1 MSLKIFHIFF
11 ILVSTLL
18 CASVAWWCS
27 VNGVAKEWIWL
38 FAGWAVLLPVYG
50 VWFLKKTSKLIL

>member
-11 ILVSTLL
+11 IIVSALL
-18 CASVAWWCS
+18 CAGVAWWCLA
-27 VNGVAKEWIWL
+27 NDVAKAWACL

-50 VWFLKKTSKLIL
+50 AWFLKKTRKLIL